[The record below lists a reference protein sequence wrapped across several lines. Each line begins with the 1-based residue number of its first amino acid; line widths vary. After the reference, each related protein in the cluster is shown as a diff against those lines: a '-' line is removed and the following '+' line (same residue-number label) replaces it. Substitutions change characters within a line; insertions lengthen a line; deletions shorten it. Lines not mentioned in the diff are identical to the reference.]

1 MMVNFNHAKKVAA
14 GCLAMSSCP
23 LFLWLNQTGIQ
34 ADQVM
39 TGQSVTTSQLASNQ
53 GTNNS
58 TGGQT
63 HSLID
68 PQDHGN
74 YACLDQAQVNSNGS
88 LTVAGWHAANATQ
101 GRPYHYLIVYDPA
114 AHREISR

>member
-1 MMVNFNHAKKVAA
+1 MGPIFKIKAPVYDFCHVIKKLLTDKMVLSGLDIVQCRCFINIYLGDIKIMMVNFNHAKKVAA
-14 GCLAMSSCP
+14 GCLAMSSCA

-58 TGGQT
+58 TGG
-63 HSLID
+63 
-68 PQDHGN
+68 
-74 YACLDQAQVNSNGS
+74 
-88 LTVAGWHAANATQ
+88 ANPF
-101 GRPYHYLIVYDPA
+101 PY
-114 AHREISR
+114 

>member
-14 GCLAMSSCP
+14 GCLAMSSCA

-58 TGGQT
+58 TGGGKPIPL
-63 HSLID
+63 LI
-68 PQDHGN
+68 HKI
-74 YACLDQAQVNSNGS
+74 
-88 LTVAGWHAANATQ
+88 TVTT
-101 GRPYHYLIVYDPA
+101 PA
-114 AHREISR
+114 